1 MNIITESE
9 KMIPAYF
16 KNLTQKLNFKI
27 MRKTLFILSTI
38 ILAFILYTGSINAQV
53 KNTGEKFFIGKW
65 NAMLYGVPDGDTK
78 MVIIINRKDDKLT
91 GNMSDPA
98 KSDPP
103 VELDNIE
110 VADSTFKATFSA
122 QGMDITIML
131 KIKNDTT
138 ITGNMMN
145 IFDIKGTKAN

>member
-53 KNTGEKFFIGKW
+53 KNTGENFFIGKW

-91 GNMSDPA
+91 GDMSDPA

-145 IFDIKGTKAN
+145 MFDIKGTKAN